1 MPNTIELDLFDF
13 ENGTPPIEYRARQNG
28 MLYWLASE
36 FMLALGYA
44 EYSPAMKPIQK
55 ARQVMMSLDIDASEH
70 FREEFRDINGKRT
83 KDIKL
88 SRFACYLVSM
98 NSDTKKPQV
107 AKAQTY
113 FASLA
118 EYFQNYIQNH
128 VDIERVILRDEVK
141 DHESSLSRTAK
152 FAGIIDYAYFQS
164 KGYQGLYNMI
174 LPKIKKRKG
183 IPDDRSPLD
192 YMGAEELGANIF
204 RITQTEAKIRRENI
218 NGQSAL
224 ENAAYEVGK
233 TVRNTIDQMGGTMP
247 EDLPAAED
255 IKKIK
260 SDLKKTNKGF
270 IRGDKNCQNQKKIR
284 DN

>member
-1 MPNTIELDLFDF
+1 MPETTELDLFNF
-13 ENGTPPIEYRARQNG
+13 ENGTPPIEYRAKQNG

-36 FMLALGYA
+36 FMLALGYV

-70 FREEFRDINGKRT
+70 FREEFRDINGRRI

-88 SRFACYLVSM
+88 SRFACYLISM
-98 NSDTKKPQV
+98 NSDTKKHQV

-152 FAGIIDYAYFQS
+152 IAGVEKYSYFQS

-174 LPKIKKRKG
+174 LPKLKRKKG
-183 IPDDRSPLD
+183 IPEDRSPLD
-192 YMGAEELGANIF
+192 FMGAEELGANIF

-218 NGQSAL
+218 NGQIAL
-224 ENAAYEVGK
+224 ENAAFEVGK
-233 TVRNTIDQMGGTMP
+233 TVRQTIDQMGGTMP
-247 EDLPAAED
+247 ENLPAAED
-255 IKKIK
+255 IKRIK
-260 SDLKKTNKGF
+260 SDLKNTNKGF
-270 IRGDKNCQNQKKIR
+270 IKGDKNIQKIR
-284 DN
+284 DK